1 MSQKLVGEKLL
12 CQLSC
17 HNHIHILAETFAYYI
32 GKSKHTFRIL
42 LAPLCIKRYYLRL
55 QMQFFLCRR
64 KDIKKVIKPICN
76 RYIVTDRV
84 HEIRVSSIAKCCV
97 CVCVWEKWKGF
108 EKSSNISTSMTKIWH
123 KNYDVY

>member
-1 MSQKLVGEKLL
+1 MCQKLVSEKLL

-17 HNHIHILAETFAYYI
+17 HSHIHILAETFAYYI

-76 RYIVTDRV
+76 RYIVSDLV
-84 HEIRVSSIAKCCV
+84 HEIRVSSS
-97 CVCVWEKWKGF
+97 VCVWEKWKGF